1 MTSPAGSPVTS
12 LVQRLLPRLRYPYL
26 FLALAALLLVD
37 LVLPDPL
44 PLVDEAMLAVLTF
57 LAGTWRTRREPEPP
71 PEEERTALGEG
82 DRDDGQTG

>member
-1 MTSPAGSPVTS
+1 MTSPPRSPVS
-12 LVQRLLPRLRYPYL
+12 SIVQRLLPRLRYPYL

-57 LAGTWRTRREPEPP
+57 LAGTWRTRRDPAPP
-71 PEEERTALGEG
+71 PQEERTALGEG
-82 DRDDGQTG
+82 DRDDGHAG